1 MQKITILGLAV
12 AISMM
17 SCTVSVAEAGPIPS
31 PYQQVRDGTPVG
43 EVACAGD
50 RMLMLSPSGMPACVF
65 AGSVEVLERRG
76 FALPSD
82 APRDDLPTNQPASE
96 KTGGTGSPD
105 ASKTGGRSFVTTW
118 KTTSPNE
125 SIIIPVGNATGTYT
139 VSWDDGSTSANVTGD
154 QTHAYANPGNY
165 TAHISGNFTRILL
178 GDNYDNASKLIS
190 IDRWG
195 DIQWESMSSAFEG
208 TANMVYRA
216 NDAPDLSSVTD
227 MSGMFNRAA
236 YFNGDISSWDVS
248 SVTDMSG
255 MFSYAPFRGDISS
268 WDVSSV
274 TDMSGMFNRTT
285 NFRGD
290 ISPWDVSGVTD
301 MSEMFRD
308 ARSFNGDISPWDVS
322 GVTDMSEMFRDARS
336 FNGDISPWDVSGV
349 TDMSRMFSG
358 TGSFYGDI
366 SSWDVSGVTDM
377 SGMLLNAYAFNSN
390 LSSWDV
396 SSVTDM
402 SGMFF
407 GTGTFKGDISSWDVS
422 SVTDMSE
429 MFYGAN
435 FFNSDVSSWDVSSV
449 TDMSGMFSYA
459 PFRGDIS
466 PWDVSGVTDM
476 SGMFHHTSFNGDLSD
491 WDVSSVTDMSGMFNR
506 ATYFRGDISSWDVSS
521 VTDMSEMFYRAA
533 YFNGDISSW
542 DVSSVT
548 DMFGMFYDAAYFNQ
562 NLGNWYIVLDNTS
575 IGIGEGA
582 EKIGDI
588 AAQNPTLDRQIRAYD
603 MGSGDDSVLFA
614 IDGST
619 LKIRSSADYSGKTE
633 YAVNITST
641 GHFGES
647 NFRVISVTVTE
658 VDSTDVLER
667 REFVLPLDA
676 PRDDLPAK
684 QPGASEKA
692 VGTDSPNTAKTDDR
706 PFVTTWRI
714 ASPSESITIPV
725 GNATG
730 TYTADWGDGNVSANI
745 TGDQSHAY
753 EYAGTYTVTITG
765 NFEQIYLNGD
775 PINAPRLESI
785 EQWGDISWTSMG
797 SAFHGASNVIYNA
810 TDIPDLSGVTDMSW
824 MFAGTDSFNGNL
836 TGWDVSNVT
845 DMSHMFAW
853 ADYFY
858 GDISGWDVS
867 NVTDMSRMFAAANFF
882 NSDISTWDVSAVTN
896 MDRMFSGAAAFNSD
910 ISAWNVSS
918 VTNMYRMF
926 NDARSFNSDISAWD
940 VSGITDMSDMFHRA
954 TSFNSGLSAWDVSGI
969 TDMSGMFVRAT
980 SFNGDISSWDVSGV
994 TDMSRMFFGATSFNG
1009 DISPWNVSGVTDMTS
1024 MFREASAFTS
1034 DISSWDVS
1042 GVTGMS
1048 YIFAT
1053 TNFFN
1058 ADLSDWNVSSAVGM
1072 NDMFREADSFNQ
1084 NLGNWYIVLDN
1095 TSIDIGEG
1103 AEKIG
1108 NISAQ
1113 NPTLDRRIRA
1123 YDVGSGSDSALFKIE
1138 KDVLRI
1144 KPSADYSGKTEYTV
1158 NITST
1163 GPFGANSFRV
1173 INVTVT
1179 GAGDVGPP

>member
-12 AISMM
+12 AISMT
-17 SCTVSVAEAGPIPS
+17 SCIVSVAEAEPIPS
-31 PYQQVRDGTPVG
+31 PYQQARDGTPVG
-43 EVACAGD
+43 EVVCAGD

-65 AGSVEVLERRG
+65 AESVEVLERRG
-76 FALPSD
+76 FVLPSD
-82 APRDDLPTNQPASE
+82 APRDDLSAKQPGASE
-96 KTGGTGSPD
+96 KAGGTGSPD

-139 VSWDDGSTSANVTGD
+139 VSWGDGSTSANVTGD

-227 MSGMFNRAA
+227 MSEMFRDARS
-236 YFNGDISSWDVS
+236 FDGDISSWDVS
-248 SVTDMSG
+248 
-255 MFSYAPFRGDISS
+255 
-268 WDVSSV
+268 
-274 TDMSGMFNRTT
+274 
-285 NFRGD
+285 
-290 ISPWDVSGVTD
+290 GVT
-301 MSEMFRD
+301 
-308 ARSFNGDISPWDVS
+308 G
-322 GVTDMSEMFRDARS
+322 
-336 FNGDISPWDVSGV
+336 
-349 TDMSRMFSG
+349 MSRMFSG

-435 FFNSDVSSWDVSSV
+435 FFNSDISSWDVSDV

-476 SGMFHHTSFNGDLSD
+476 SGMFHYTSFNGDLSD

-521 VTDMSEMFYRAA
+521 VTDMSEMFYRAT

-633 YAVNITST
+633 YAVNITSI
-641 GHFGES
+641 GHFGEN
-647 NFRVISVTVTE
+647 NFRVINVTVTE

-692 VGTDSPNTAKTDDR
+692 VGTGSPNTAKADDR
-706 PFVTTWRI
+706 HFVTTWRTI
-714 ASPSESITIPV
+714 SPSESITIPV

-730 TYTADWGDGNVSANI
+730 TYTVDWGDGNVSANI

-775 PINAPRLESI
+775 PINAPKLESI

-797 SAFHGASNVIYNA
+797 SAFHGASNMIYNA

-824 MFAGTDSFNGNL
+824 MFVGTDSFNGNL

-867 NVTDMSRMFAAANFF
+867 NVTDMSGMFAVANFF
-882 NSDISTWDVSAVTN
+882 NSDISAWDVSAVTN
-896 MDRMFSGAAAFNSD
+896 MDRMFIGAAAFNSD
-910 ISAWNVSS
+910 ISAWDVSS
-918 VTNMYRMF
+918 VTSMYRMF

-940 VSGITDMSDMFHRA
+940 VSGITDMSDMFHGA
-954 TSFNSGLSAWDVSGI
+954 TSFNSDLSGWDVSGV

-1009 DISPWNVSGVTDMTS
+1009 DISPWDVSGVTDMTS

-1034 DISSWDVS
+1034 DISDWDVS
-1042 GVTGMS
+1042 GVTDMS

-1058 ADLSDWNVSSAVGM
+1058 ADLSGWNVSSAIGM

-1138 KDVLRI
+1138 KDVMRI